1 MIQVTQPSC
10 NFCAS
15 GSLRGNGWLQR
26 SSMSRRSSGRRQSSR
41 WSSGG
46 GGFFN
51 SMNRYT
57 NKWSSQGG
65 GRYQNDRYSVMG
77 GGNGG
82 GGAGWN
88 RWGIGG
94 GKLNILKSWFG

>member
-1 MIQVTQPSC
+1 
-10 NFCAS
+10 
-15 GSLRGNGWLQR
+15 
-26 SSMSRRSSGRRQSSR
+26 MSQRSSGRRHSSR

-46 GGFFN
+46 GGFSN

-65 GRYQNDRYSVMG
+65 GRYQNDRYSV
-77 GGNGG
+77 NGG
-82 GGAGWN
+82 GGGGWN
-88 RWGIGG
+88 RWGVVG